1 MIPLTVL
8 TPKGIA
14 IDAEVDSFI
23 VPAEKGPLMIEKGY
37 TPTIVS
43 CLPSGVLKIWMGG
56 KKKFYALFQGVL
68 HVKENRA
75 VLLCQNI
82 EEGSTID
89 RARARCKAD
98 YYRDIIEKKDP
109 NTDVEYARISLAK
122 QMARLQAKNLSD
134 GSLDA

>member
-75 VLLCQNI
+75 VMLCQNI
-82 EEGSTID
+82 W
-89 RARARCKAD
+89 
-98 YYRDIIEKKDP
+98 
-109 NTDVEYARISLAK
+109 
-122 QMARLQAKNLSD
+122 
-134 GSLDA
+134 

>member
-1 MIPLTVL
+1 
-8 TPKGIA
+8 
-14 IDAEVDSFI
+14 
-23 VPAEKGPLMIEKGY
+23 MIEKGY

-75 VLLCQNI
+75 VMLCQNI

-89 RARARCKAD
+89 RARAMSKAD
-98 YYRDIIEKKDP
+98 YDRDIIEKKDP